1 MTSRPEDAGVIRKES
16 PQVRCRFYGMNWP
29 PSKPKGNTPVNTY
42 LGDMTLDISHEAIE
56 VAVRRPNVHVG
67 VVTHPQVAE
76 QLDVVLIDALREP
89 KADNVVDRL
98 GVLLDG

>member
-42 LGDMTLDISHEAIE
+42 NEVSLCCRRHPMAVGSPAIKGSFFARERYHENKSCAVTIE
-56 VAVRRPNVHVG
+56 YH
-67 VVTHPQVAE
+67 HP
-76 QLDVVLIDALREP
+76 IRIW
-89 KADNVVDRL
+89 
-98 GVLLDG
+98 

>member
-42 LGDMTLDISHEAIE
+42 NLFYRLARAGEAVPVIF
-56 VAVRRPNVHVG
+56 H
-67 VVTHPQVAE
+67 
-76 QLDVVLIDALREP
+76 L
-89 KADNVVDRL
+89 
-98 GVLLDG
+98 